1 MKKMKIKQVL
11 LSIVLLLAPMII
23 HAQEFNIRGV
33 VVDELN
39 EKLPGVSVLIKNT
52 LKGTETD
59 FDGAF
64 TLKVKKGDILSI
76 SYLGYATQEVVIT
89 SQKELLISLKQDANV
104 LEEVVV
110 TALGRQKKKKALGFA
125 QATVTGE
132 NLVKTNEVDI
142 NNSIAGKVSGVQA
155 IGSSGATFDNA
166 NIRLRGNSNVLY
178 VVDGVRVQSAADI
191 NTADIEDISV
201 LKGGAATALYGTDA
215 SGGVV
220 IITSKKARDGSKID
234 IQLSTEIGSVTN
246 MLEYQNE
253 YGGGYSQDFIVMP
266 NGQLR
271 PDYGADQSW
280 GPRLDGTLV
289 RHWDSW
295 IEGDP
300 EFGKLRPWS
309 PNPTNVED
317 FYENAF
323 IKKAIF
329 TFQNGGENHSISSV
343 LRHVDQEGILPNSGR
358 KTTQVSI
365 NADYNVT
372 PKLKVNANVNYQV
385 RNTLNNP
392 QLGYTGSGSFFRPNQ
407 WWQRQLDMN
416 RLRNYKRNG
425 KFVSWNIQSPTNPI
439 PAFWDSPYFEFFE
452 NRNEQDKNAVFGKL
466 ALNYNILENL
476 TASVQYRRT
485 YNAFDFFR
493 IQAFGSRGGATQPRF
508 EESTSKNI
516 EDEFFGTLNYN
527 TKLGEEVGLDATVGF
542 QIQNKKFESIYASTV
557 GGLTTPNFY
566 SIASSVD
573 RPTYVRNLINIK
585 GRALFGS
592 VTLSFKDMLFIDTSL
607 RSDWSSTANPDKN
620 RVITYGVSS
629 SFVFSELLKDMDF
642 LNFGKLRAGFSSA
655 PTFPAAHQIFETY
668 SSAGNYNG
676 LPLYSIPSTQK
687 NPEIIGASS
696 KEAEFGLEL
705 KMFNNK
711 VDFDLTYYNI
721 VANDFP
727 RSVSLPASTG
737 FSSVIRNSGKE
748 TRSGWELGM
757 TFRPVKTEDFSWE
770 TTVNLAT
777 IDWVVDEINNTDDP
791 NTPSTRVLDRVW
803 TWNTGYVNLKDVE
816 GMPKGGIY
824 GARAKRDDQ
833 GRLIIN
839 QSAGDWSRQ
848 LFEIENDVLLGNFLP
863 DLTGGFVNTF
873 RYKDFELAASI
884 DFQIGGEFYS
894 TSKRWA
900 LASGQSIETVGTNDK
915 GNPIRDAV
923 ADGGGIRVDGVD
935 SVTGEPVTR
944 YIGAYAYFDRQ
955 LPALAESLVYDAS
968 YVKLRQMSIGYTL
981 PSKWYKKWGISNVK
995 ASIFGN
1001 NLWLIYA
1008 KDEIDP
1014 SEIENVSGTSLGRNG
1029 RGFRWQEGA
1038 QFPSQRTIGMNVN
1051 ITF

>member
-1 MKKMKIKQVL
+1 MKIKK
-11 LSIVLLLAPMII
+11 LLLKLVFFLLPMLIC
-23 HAQEFNIRGV
+23 AQEFNVKGV

-59 FDGAF
+59 LDGIF
-64 TLKVKKGDILSI
+64 TLKVKIGDVLSV
-76 SYLGYATQEVVIT
+76 SFVGYVTQEITIT
-89 SQKELLISLKQDANV
+89 SQKELKISLKEDANI

-110 TALGRQKKKKALGFA
+110 TALGKQKKKKSLGFA

-132 NLVKTNEVDI
+132 NLIKTNEVDI
-142 NNSIAGKVSGVQA
+142 NNSIAGRVSGVQA
-155 IGSSGATFDNA
+155 IGNSGATFDNA

-220 IITSKKARDGSKID
+220 IITSKKAKNGSKID
-234 IQLSTEIGSVTN
+234 VQLATEVGSVTN

-253 YGGGYSQDFIVMP
+253 YGGGYSQNFITLP

-280 GPRLDGTLV
+280 GPRLDGRLV

-295 IEGDP
+295 IQGDP

-317 FYENAF
+317 FYEKAF

-329 TFQNGGENHSISSV
+329 TFQNGGDNHSVSSV

-358 KTTQVSI
+358 RTTQVS
-365 NADYNVT
+365 
-372 PKLKVNANVNYQV
+372 VNANYEVASNLKLDANINYQV

-425 KFVSWNIQSPTNPI
+425 RFVSWNIQSPTNPV

-452 NRNEQDKNAVFGKL
+452 NRNEQNKNAVFGKL
-466 ALNYNILENL
+466 GLNYKINENL
-476 TASVQYRRT
+476 SASAQYRRT
-485 YNAFDFFR
+485 FNSFDFFR
-493 IQAFGSRGGATQPRF
+493 IQAFGSRGGASQPRF
-508 EESTSKNI
+508 EESRSTNT
-516 EDEFFGTLNYN
+516 EDEFFGSLNYS
-527 TKLGEEVGLDATVGF
+527 TRLGSEDIIGLDATVGF
-542 QIQNKKFESIYASTV
+542 QIQNKKFESTYASTV

-573 RPTYVRNLINIK
+573 RPTYTRNMINTK
-585 GRALFGS
+585 GEAVFGS
-592 VTLSFKDMLFIDTSL
+592 LTLDYKDLLFLDASL
-607 RSDWSSTANPDKN
+607 RSDWNSTARPERN

-629 SFVFSELLKDMDF
+629 SFVFSELLGDVNF
-642 LNFGKLRAGFSSA
+642 INFGKLRAGFSSA
-655 PTFPAAHQIFETY
+655 PTFPAAYQIFETY
-668 SSAGNYNG
+668 ISAGNYNG
-676 LPLYSIPSTQK
+676 LPLYSIPSVQN
-687 NPEIIGASS
+687 NPNIVGASS
-696 KEAEFGLEL
+696 KESEFGLEMKFL
-705 KMFNNK
+705 QNK
-711 VDFDLTYYNI
+711 IDVDLTYYRI

-748 TRSGWELGM
+748 TRSGWELGLS
-757 TFRPVKTEDFSWE
+757 FKPIRTEDFSWE
-770 TTVNLAT
+770 TTINLAT
-777 IDWVVDEINNTDDP
+777 IDWVVDEINNADDP
-791 NTPSTRVLDRVW
+791 NVPSTRVLDRVW
-803 TWNTGYVNLKDVE
+803 TWNTGYVNLRDVE
-816 GMPKGGIY
+816 GMKKGGIY
-824 GARAKRDDQ
+824 GARARRDSQ

-839 QSAGDWSRQ
+839 QSVGDWSRQ
-848 LFEIENDVLLGNFLP
+848 LFDIENDVLLGNFLP
-863 DLTGGFVNTF
+863 DLTGGFVNTL
-873 RYKDFELAASI
+873 RYKNFELAAAI
-884 DFQIGGEFYS
+884 DFQIGGDFYS

-900 LASGQSIETVGTNDK
+900 RASGQSIETIGVNDK

-935 SVTGEPVTR
+935 SVTGQPVTR

-955 LPALAESLVYDAS
+955 IPALAENLIFDAS
-968 YVKLRQMSIGYTL
+968 YVKLRQMSIGYNL
-981 PSKWYKKWGISNVK
+981 PSKWYSKWGISNVK
-995 ASIFGN
+995 ASIYGN
-1001 NLWLIYA
+1001 NLWLIYS

-1014 SEIENVSGTSLGRNG
+1014 SELENVSGTSLGRNG

-1038 QFPSQRTIGMNVN
+1038 QFPSQRILGFNLNV
-1051 ITF
+1051 TF